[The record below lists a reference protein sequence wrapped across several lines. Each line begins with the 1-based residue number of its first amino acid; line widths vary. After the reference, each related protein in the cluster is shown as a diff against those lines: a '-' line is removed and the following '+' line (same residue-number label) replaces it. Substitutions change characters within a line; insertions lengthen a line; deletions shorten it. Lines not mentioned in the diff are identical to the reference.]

1 MTLIKI
7 CVKIKRMSKNQ
18 FKIIK
23 PTEEPPKE
31 LEKEVMGS
39 VKTVVLILRVVQ
51 LFVGD
56 IEGTVLSLFKTNP
69 KNIDKNKSNEKK

>member
-1 MTLIKI
+1 
-7 CVKIKRMSKNQ
+7 MSNNH

-31 LEKEVMGS
+31 IEKEVMSS
-39 VKTVVLILRVVQ
+39 VKTTVLILRIVQ

-56 IEGTVLSLFKTNP
+56 IEGSVMHLFKT
-69 KNIDKNKSNEKK
+69 KKTKDKK

>member
-1 MTLIKI
+1 
-7 CVKIKRMSKNQ
+7 MSKNQ

-39 VKTVVLILRVVQ
+39 VKTTVLILRIVQ

-56 IEGTVLSLFKTNP
+56 IEGTILSLFKTNP
-69 KNIDKNKSNEKK
+69 KESISKKDIDDHKKKL

>member
-1 MTLIKI
+1 
-7 CVKIKRMSKNQ
+7 MSKNQ

>member
-1 MTLIKI
+1 
-7 CVKIKRMSKNQ
+7 MSNNH

-31 LEKEVMGS
+31 LEKEVMSS
-39 VKTVVLILRVVQ
+39 VKTTVLILRIVQ

-56 IEGTVLSLFKTNP
+56 IEGTVMHLFKT
-69 KNIDKNKSNEKK
+69 KKKDKKQK

>member
-1 MTLIKI
+1 LTLIKI

-69 KNIDKNKSNEKK
+69 KDIDKKKLHKKK

>member
-1 MTLIKI
+1 
-7 CVKIKRMSKNQ
+7 MSNNH

-31 LEKEVMGS
+31 LEKEVMSS
-39 VKTVVLILRVVQ
+39 VKTTVLILRIVQ

-56 IEGTVLSLFKTNP
+56 IEGSVLHLFKTK
-69 KNIDKNKSNEKK
+69 KNTKKDSDKK

>member
-1 MTLIKI
+1 
-7 CVKIKRMSKNQ
+7 MSKNH

-69 KNIDKNKSNEKK
+69 KDIDKKK